1 MLRFMGSQRHDRATE
16 QQQESKTPPV
26 ESTHVR
32 ACLPQ
37 GECCGRRLKASW
49 GSGQTFRDSRSTSHS
64 LHGACPALLLQ
75 HCFPP
80 DRSASAEDSGQMRRK
95 VTSSGP
101 YTCPPPLPI
110 WSSDGHSAEKPQLT
124 PDSGS
129 SPSIPSP
136 PPSKAVDASTPQGKK
151 KCIPTLD
158 PAIPSKPLGT

>member
-1 MLRFMGSQRHDRATE
+1 MLQFMGSQRHDRATE

-32 ACLPQ
+32 ACVPQ
-37 GECCGRRLKASW
+37 GERCGRGLKASW

-95 VTSSGP
+95 VTSSGSYSQGLQSGLRAP
-101 YTCPPPLPI
+101 SPLPI
-110 WSSDGHSAEKPQLT
+110 WRVMAAQQRRSPNSHLT
-124 PDSGS
+124 PARV
-129 SPSIPSP
+129 
-136 PPSKAVDASTPQGKK
+136 PPSLAH
-151 KCIPTLD
+151 L
-158 PAIPSKPLGT
+158 PARW

>member
-1 MLRFMGSQRHDRATE
+1 MLRFMGSQSHDRGTD
-16 QQQESKTPPV
+16 QQQERKTPQV

-101 YTCPPPLPI
+101 YPQGVRSGPRAHP
-110 WSSDGHSAEKPQLT
+110 HSQYGAVMVTQQRSPNSHLT
-124 PDSGS
+124 PARV
-129 SPSIPSP
+129 
-136 PPSKAVDASTPQGKK
+136 PPSLAH
-151 KCIPTLD
+151 L
-158 PAIPSKPLGT
+158 PARR